1 LFVVAVHNGP
11 WKNSLPVGRKNPI
24 RRQFAVEQ
32 NEAVSIGW
40 LRKLHKGGFGH
51 RMQAKVVARPSRFKP
66 NVAASE
72 MATEGRLNIAQVEI
86 LF

>member
-1 LFVVAVHNGP
+1 
-11 WKNSLPVGRKNPI
+11 
-24 RRQFAVEQ
+24 
-32 NEAVSIGW
+32 
-40 LRKLHKGGFGH
+40 
-51 RMQAKVVARPSRFKP
+51 MQAKVVARPSRFKP